1 MAGRIPV
8 NGLIPRVPGSQFP
21 AEEDRIYAR
30 MDVAA
35 TDGQPS
41 RVQEGDTKFLFTT
54 ALYTCVGI
62 AVSGTYPPPA
72 DGQAPTTTNERYDR
86 FMIHTSELNM
96 KNTCP
101 VLRKEVEAAKAQGLQ
116 DLQVH
121 FTTTDPASMVEKESQ
136 EYVVHRHTNQAKLM
150 RFLRQLVG
158 SSVNSDDQPRIH
170 WYPYPHCQNLD
181 CASMAM
187 FSDRSVV
194 VEHQNQVGFS
204 DPITRWPLQE
214 KPWVSTA
221 PAGASGSG
229 GSGSNS
235 SAGSIPSGGNNNK
248 C

>member
-1 MAGRIPV
+1 
-8 NGLIPRVPGSQFP
+8 
-21 AEEDRIYAR
+21 
-30 MDVAA
+30 MDVATA
-35 TDGQPS
+35 DGHPS
-41 RVQEGDTKFLFTT
+41 RVQEGDTRFLFTT

-72 DGQAPTTTNERYDR
+72 DGQTPTTSATNERYDR
-86 FMIHTSELNM
+86 FMIHTSEFNM

-121 FTTTDPASMVEKESQ
+121 VTTTDPASMVGKE
-136 EYVVHRHTNQAKLM
+136 EPLYIVHRHTNAARLM

-158 SSVNSDDQPRIH
+158 SNVNSDDQPRIH

-187 FSDRSVV
+187 FSDGSVV
-194 VEHQNQVGFS
+194 VEHQNQARFS
-204 DPITRWPLQE
+204 EPITRWRLQE

-221 PAGASGSG
+221 PAVATGSG
-229 GSGSNS
+229 GSSSNPPP
-235 SAGSIPSGGNNNK
+235 ATGTGPSGGNNNRA
-248 C
+248 